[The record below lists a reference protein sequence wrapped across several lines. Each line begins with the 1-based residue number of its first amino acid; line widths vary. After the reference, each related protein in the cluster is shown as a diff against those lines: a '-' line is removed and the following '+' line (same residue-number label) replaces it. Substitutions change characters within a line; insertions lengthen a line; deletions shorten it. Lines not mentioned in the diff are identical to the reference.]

1 MLNLPY
7 QLILASQSP
16 RRQQL
21 LSDLDIPFTTLVIK
35 DIDESYPKD
44 LPAKEVAAYLSQK
57 KAAAYRENLNDNA
70 LVITADTIVIADNKV
85 LGKPKDQAEATKI
98 LHTLS
103 GKTHL
108 VITGVTLT
116 TQHKSHTFSA
126 ITEVTFSPLED
137 DEINYYLEKYKP
149 YDKAGAYG
157 IQEWIGSIGVEH
169 INGSYFNV
177 MGLPVHQLYQALKNF

>member
-57 KAAAYRENLNDNA
+57 KAAAYRENLNENA

-85 LGKPKDQAEATKI
+85 LGKPKDQADAVKT
-98 LHTLS
+98 LQTLS